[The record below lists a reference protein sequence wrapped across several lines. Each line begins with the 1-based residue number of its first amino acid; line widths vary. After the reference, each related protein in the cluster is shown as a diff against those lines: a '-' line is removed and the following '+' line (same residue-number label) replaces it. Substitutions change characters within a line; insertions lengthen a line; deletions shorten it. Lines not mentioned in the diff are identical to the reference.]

1 MTFTRTAIPD
11 VVIIDPL
18 VHGDER
24 GYFVE
29 TFRADKLE
37 AFLGF
42 TIPFCQE
49 NESRSSY
56 GVLRG
61 LHYQLPPH
69 AQTKLVRVI
78 EGEVLDVSVD
88 IRYGSPTFGRHVA
101 LKLSGENKRQLL
113 IPRGFAHGFVVLSE
127 TCTFAYK
134 VDNYYSPECD
144 RGIAFDDPA
153 LKIDWIVEKAN
164 LQLSPKDTR
173 QPLLNNA
180 DLFAYGENL
189 YKSK

>member
-1 MTFTRTAIPD
+1 MNFTRTALSD
-11 VVIIDPL
+11 VIIIDP
-18 VHGDER
+18 VIHGDER

-29 TFRADKLE
+29 TFREDKLTG
-37 AFLGF
+37 FLGYN
-42 TIPFCQE
+42 IPFCQD
-49 NESRSSY
+49 NESKSSY

-61 LHYQLPPH
+61 LHYQLPPF

-78 EGEVLDVSVD
+78 EGEVLDVAVD
-88 IRYGSPTFGRHVA
+88 IREGSPTFGQHVA
-101 LKLSGENKRQLL
+101 VKLSGENKRQLL

-153 LKIDWIVEKAN
+153 LGIDWIVEKVH
-164 LQLSPKDTR
+164 LQLSAKDTK
-173 QPLLNNA
+173 QPLLNAA
-180 DLFAYGENL
+180 DLFDFGTNQYE
-189 YKSK
+189 